1 MVGGLP
7 AAGTGPI
14 SKADSPYSN
23 REVRMTHMHP
33 LRTLATVATCT
44 AAALMGPAMSPAGAQ
59 SPAQQAGSAHAAL
72 LTVTNVA
79 AQLGIKVS
87 SRASEDLAVGTSI
100 TGTLVQPDTI
110 AKLGVS

>member
-1 MVGGLP
+1 
-7 AAGTGPI
+7 
-14 SKADSPYSN
+14 
-23 REVRMTHMHP
+23 
-33 LRTLATVATCT
+33 
-44 AAALMGPAMSPAGAQ
+44 MSPAGAQ

-110 AKLGVS
+110 AKLGVRGMHDGARVTVSRMAPDRLRVEADEMEPLPAKVTVNLRIGDDGKLHTMPKP